1 MVTSYDEKGK
11 FFTQVVQKRPV
22 AVTVQTLQH
31 TIRGTLHV
39 RPDQRVKDEL
49 NGDEVFIAI
58 TDATVFNQTGDPLY
72 NHPLM
77 IVNAEHIIWV
87 VPEDDCTPT

>member
-1 MVTSYDEKGK
+1 MVTSFDDKGK
-11 FFTQVVQKRPV
+11 IFTQVVHKRPV
-22 AVTVQTLQH
+22 AVTIQTLQH

-49 NGDEVFIAI
+49 NGKELFIAI

-72 NHPLM
+72 QNPLM
-77 IVNAEHIIWV
+77 IINTDHVVWV
-87 VPEDDCTPT
+87 IPEDDCIPS